1 MKAKEFNKLLKAIN
15 LEHNFNKIY
24 VEYYPLIVRYTNYLY
39 RGRKIGKDVAQEI
52 FTYFLTHENL
62 PYVNHPTAWIKTLC
76 KNIGSKH
83 INTDVQL
90 DESIIATTVNEQVPL
105 KEIIEILPSDEKEI
119 IELKYIH
126 GFTLKE
132 IAEIKKR
139 SYTAVLKHHYR
150 ILKKLEKFL
159 SKKSLN

>member
-24 VEYYPLIVRYTNYLY
+24 VEYYLLIVKYTNYLY

-52 FTYFLTHENL
+52 FTYLLTHEDI
-62 PYVNHPTAWIKTLC
+62 PYIKYPTAWIKTLC

-83 INTDVQL
+83 INADVPL
-90 DESIIATTVNEQVPL
+90 DENTVATTVIEQEPL
-105 KEIIEILPSDEKEI
+105 KEIIEILPSNEKEI

-126 GFTLKE
+126 GFSLKE
-132 IAEIKKR
+132 IAAIQSR
-139 SYTAVLKHHYR
+139 SYSAVLKHHYR